1 MNNQLADIHDML
13 IDFMNE
19 EEAGKI
25 LAAIE
30 NKISDAECKA
40 YSEGYDE
47 GRADAEEDM

>member
-25 LAAIE
+25 LIAIE
-30 NKISDAECKA
+30 NKITDAEGKA
-40 YSEGYDE
+40 YSTGYDE
-47 GRADAEEDM
+47 GYANAEEAM